1 MNDQLNLTTATGD
14 EAVECLGITFPND
27 QARRVHFLKLLA
39 EKLKDKE
46 RRGRSRSRSG
56 SRRRRRRRRR
66 SSSGSESKSPSLF
79 REGSS
84 GGQESL
90 LSKAKRRPGYLMRT
104 TLEEMSKYVT
114 IPGLPTGETV
124 DWHQMRASLYMTQ
137 VLLFQ
142 HPPERMG
149 VRTHRELLTLSRAV
163 DLLLEGH
170 LPALGDLL
178 CQQMKALETALKEG
192 GWSNARHQ
200 QVIPA
205 SSASM
210 TTAEEQDYLLRSERR
225 QQKLVEAQV
234 KGAKKAK
241 P

>member
-1 MNDQLNLTTATGD
+1 
-14 EAVECLGITFPND
+14 
-27 QARRVHFLKLLA
+27 
-39 EKLKDKE
+39 
-46 RRGRSRSRSG
+46 
-56 SRRRRRRRRR
+56 
-66 SSSGSESKSPSLF
+66 
-79 REGSS
+79 
-84 GGQESL
+84 
-90 LSKAKRRPGYLMRT
+90 MRA

-142 HPPERMG
+142 HPPEKMG

-163 DLLLEGH
+163 DLLLEGQ

-192 GWSNARHQ
+192 GWSNARNQ

-225 QQKLVEAQV
+225 QQKLVEAQA
-234 KGAKKAK
+234 KGAKKVK